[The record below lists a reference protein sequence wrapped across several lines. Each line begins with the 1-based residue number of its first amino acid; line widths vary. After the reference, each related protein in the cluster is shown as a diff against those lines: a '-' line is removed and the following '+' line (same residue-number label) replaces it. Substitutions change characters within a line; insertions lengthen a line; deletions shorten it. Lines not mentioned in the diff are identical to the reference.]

1 MQCQL
6 TKIDVAIVG
15 LIGLVWSLDIPL
27 GEQSLVM
34 QLWLGKFQMIQL
46 LMLVVNI
53 QVRCWVC

>member
-1 MQCQL
+1 VQCQL